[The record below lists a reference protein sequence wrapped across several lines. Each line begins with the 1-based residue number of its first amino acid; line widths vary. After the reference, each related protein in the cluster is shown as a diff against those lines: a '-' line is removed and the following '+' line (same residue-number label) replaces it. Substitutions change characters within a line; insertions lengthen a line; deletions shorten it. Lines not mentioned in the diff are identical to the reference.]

1 MPKLQA
7 LVEEVLEWQGFQ
19 ATWQLHSIQ
28 DLIKSPTKT
37 QVFKAVRERCAS
49 DVLVEFMAKGQT
61 PKLGRKG
68 HSIQVTIE
76 TKSQPGNLHRKSGKL
91 NQKNHPNLWMEIS
104 QKKNVWNTSWG
115 TSTQEGFQE
124 ISPLPGSDWNLLP
137 ALSSP
142 SLPEG
147 WRHPMADR
155 NHLPGSTLPMLLE
168 TSCHPSFG
176 WNVLPRRVFAV
187 CWGAGDWREAT
198 VYLQSWRSVT
208 VWAVGHSLSS
218 AWSHAPRSSSVGYLV
233 DSEDSGWNKNQ
244 TPNAAG
250 HLGTPHLPEVDWI
263 NLIRTSSG
271 NHPILR
277 SMCSSKI
284 KTTRSTRIHH
294 AKWELRRNKCC
305 AHNLSYNMV
314 LPI

>member
-1 MPKLQA
+1 MTGISGHLATSLHPRPDQIPNQNSSFQGRQGTLRLGCPGRIHGQRSDPEAWPERSQHPSHDWNEIPTWESSQKIRKVEPEKSSQ
-7 LVEEVLEWQGFQ
+7 LVNGDF
-19 ATWQLHSIQ
+19 S
-28 DLIKSPTKT
+28 
-37 QVFKAVRERCAS
+37 
-49 DVLVEFMAKGQT
+49 
-61 PKLGRKG
+61 
-68 HSIQVTIE
+68 
-76 TKSQPGNLHRKSGKL
+76 
-91 NQKNHPNLWMEIS
+91 
-104 QKKNVWNTSWG
+104 KKNVWNTSWG

-147 WRHPMADR
+147 WRHPMADW

-305 AHNLSYNMV
+305 AHNLSYNTV